1 MRFGFIHDLR
11 QEHPEWPLA
20 ALCRVLCVSRSG
32 YASWHRR
39 QGQAPTPREQ
49 QKQHRE
55 AQLLLHIRAAHRR
68 GRGYYGSPRVHRA
81 LREQGIRV
89 SRKCVARL
97 MGRHGLQ
104 GRCRARRTVRTT
116 NSRHAL
122 PIAPN
127 ILARRFAPVQVE
139 SLNRF
144 WCGDITYLPT
154 SEGWL
159 YLATVQDLFSRRIIG
174 WSLHET
180 LEATLVEQAWQHAL
194 RTRGF
199 SSGQGPQLY
208 HSDRG
213 SQYASDLFQQQLEQ
227 AGTLCSMSEKG
238 ECLDNA
244 VAESFF
250 GTYKAELLA
259 DQPQGRFTSKAQ
271 ARALRADY
279 IDGFYNTVRLHSTL
293 DYKSPVAF
301 ELAHRRKEIEYKM
314 LLSSC
319 PL

>member
-20 ALCRVLCVSRSG
+20 VLCRVLCVSRSG
-32 YASWHRR
+32 YATWYRR
-39 QGQAPTPREQ
+39 HGQGPTPREQ

-55 AQLLLHIRAAHRR
+55 AQLLVHIRAAHRR
-68 GRGYYGSPRVHRA
+68 GRGYYGSPRVQRA

-89 SRKCVARL
+89 SRKRVARL
-97 MGRHGLQ
+97 MRQHDLR
-104 GRCRARRTVRTT
+104 GRCRQRRAVRTT
-116 NSRHAL
+116 DSQHAL
-122 PIAPN
+122 PVAPN

-159 YLATVQDLFSRRIIG
+159 YLATIQDLFSRRIIG

-180 LEATLVEQAWQHAL
+180 LEATLVEQAWRRAL
-194 RTRGF
+194 QTRGF
-199 SSGQGPQLY
+199 SSGQGPHLY

-227 AGTLCSMSEKG
+227 AGTQCSMSEKG

-250 GTYKAELLA
+250 GTYKAEAPTKQSCWRISRKAVSPAKLKRGHL
-259 DQPQGRFTSKAQ
+259 RRITSMGSTTRCVCTRRWITK
-271 ARALRADY
+271 
-279 IDGFYNTVRLHSTL
+279 VR
-293 DYKSPVAF
+293 SP
-301 ELAHRRKEIEYKM
+301 
-314 LLSSC
+314 SSWHTAGKR
-319 PL
+319 